1 MGSARSEDP
10 APSARGRSPK
20 TVFVVSHTHWDREW
34 YRTYHQFRANLTG
47 VVRAVLD
54 LLEDG
59 GAFRHFLLDGQSI
72 ILDDYLATHPED
84 EPRIAR
90 QVAAGALSVGPWYVL
105 PDEFLVSAEATVRNL
120 MLGHKVAGRVGPV
133 QKVGYMPDS
142 FGHIAQ
148 MPQILLGAG
157 IDSFI
162 YTRGNGDEIDELGL
176 EYLWSAPDG
185 STVLSINQCGGYC
198 NGGALGFTE
207 SGHASRRRDINL
219 GHAVEQVREFL
230 VKMAER
236 SQGDVYLLSNGCDHD
251 PPQREFESVLAA
263 LRDAF
268 PDTEFKHAAL
278 KDYVQAVRDGGFAK
292 QTYRG
297 ELISGRLHHILSA
310 VWSSRMYLKQYNDR
324 AQSLLADYLE
334 PISAYCYF
342 TYGTPYPGGEI
353 EYAWKLLLQNHPH
366 DSICG
371 CSIDEVHRDMIPR
384 FNGAIQTA
392 EEIVKNQ
399 LETLVPLLARQREG
413 DERTVIGI
421 MNPLPQA
428 RTEVVDR
435 LVVLHGDTRI
445 DALHL
450 TDERGNDV
458 PFKIVDRK
466 YVERS
471 WTVDYRPELFAA
483 RQLEKF
489 RLYAATVGDGVRGTK
504 SDPHRCDCLVTI
516 QFVAANLPALGHA
529 VYYLREG
536 PQIDAAG
543 AAAPQNVV
551 TAAVNRMENRFCRVT
566 LHSNGTFDLF
576 DKITETNYP
585 SLNLLED
592 TEDVGDEYDYAPCAR
607 SMTVTSTST
616 FGQTRIV
623 EDTGFRV
630 RIEAKFALPLPASI
644 ATDRK
649 ERSRESVDCA
659 VTCRLGL
666 SWNSSIVEIELL
678 FDNRATDHRL
688 RATFPTPIETHTIVS
703 DGHFYVNHRSID
715 RVDGKDWLQPP
726 SGTFPQRD
734 FSLLQDGSRGLAVL
748 SRGLHEVQASRSA
761 AGGMG
766 LSVTLLR
773 SVGWLS
779 RGDFPTRRFTNVGP
793 TLPTPDAQCVGEH
806 RFQYAVVP
814 FGGDYIAADIKGI
827 SQRYR
832 VSVVG
837 VQGVEDQCVCGGGS
851 FLQKETDQTCISAIK
866 KHEARDTLV
875 IRLFNLTS
883 APVDEVL
890 RLARHVRTSWR
901 VNLLEERDHQ
911 LRQEG
916 TRIFVSLKP
925 HEIVTLELEF

>member
-1 MGSARSEDP
+1 M
-10 APSARGRSPK
+10 RGRSPK
-20 TVFVVSHTHWDREW
+20 TVFIVSHTHWDREW

-59 GAFRHFLLDGQSI
+59 RAFRHFLLDGQSI
-72 ILDDYLATHPED
+72 ILEDYLAIHPED

-90 QVAAGALSVGPWYVL
+90 LVAAGALSVGPWYVL

-133 QKVGYMPDS
+133 QKVGYIPDS

-162 YTRGNGDEIDELGL
+162 YTRGNGDEIDELGS

-198 NGGALGFTE
+198 NAGALGFTE
-207 SGHASRRRDINL
+207 SGHASTRRDIDL
-219 GHAVEQVREFL
+219 GHAVEQVRELFIE
-230 VKMAER
+230 MAER

-263 LRDAF
+263 LREAF

-292 QTYRG
+292 QTYCG
-297 ELISGRLHHILSA
+297 ELVSGRLHHILSG
-310 VWSSRMYLKQYNDR
+310 VWSTRMYLKQSNDR

-334 PISAYCYF
+334 PISAYCHF
-342 TYGTPYPGGEI
+342 TYGTPYHSGEI

-371 CSIDEVHRDMIPR
+371 CSIDEVHGDMIPR

-392 EEIVKNQ
+392 EEIIANQ
-399 LETLVPLLARQREG
+399 LETLVPLVARQREG
-413 DERTVIGI
+413 DERTVIGV

-435 LVVLHGDTRI
+435 LVVLNGNTRI

-450 TDERGNDV
+450 TDEQGKDV
-458 PFKIVDRK
+458 PFKVVDRK
-466 YVERS
+466 YMERS
-471 WTVDYRPELFAA
+471 WTVDYR
-483 RQLEKF
+483 RQLFGRRQIEEF
-489 RLYAATVGDGVRGTK
+489 HRYAAAAGDGLGGTTADK
-504 SDPHRCDCLVTI
+504 DRCDCLVTI
-516 QFVAANLPALGHA
+516 QFVAANLPPLGHA

-536 PQIDAAG
+536 SSTDTAGTAVPQT
-543 AAAPQNVV
+543 VV
-551 TAAVNRMENRFCRVT
+551 TVAEHQMENRFCRVT

-576 DKITETNYP
+576 DKVTEANYP

-607 SMTVTSTST
+607 SMTVTPDATL
-616 FGQTRIV
+616 GQTRIV
-623 EDTGFRV
+623 EDTGFRGRV
-630 RIEAKFALPLPASI
+630 ETKFALPLPVSI
-644 ATDRK
+644 AADRK
-649 ERSRESVDCA
+649 QRSRELVDCT

-666 SWNSSIVEIELL
+666 SWSSSIVEIELL
-678 FDNRATDHRL
+678 FDNRVSDHRL

-703 DGHFYVNHRSID
+703 DGHFYVNQRSID
-715 RVDGKDWLQPP
+715 RVDGEDWLQPP
-726 SGTFPQRD
+726 SRTTPQRD

-748 SRGLHEVQASRSA
+748 SRGLHEVEASRST
-761 AGGMG
+761 AGGKG
-766 LSVTLLR
+766 LSLTLLR
-773 SVGWLS
+773 AVGWLS
-779 RGDFPTRRFTNVGP
+779 RGDFATRRFTNVGP
-793 TLPTPDAQCVGEH
+793 SLPTPDAQCIGEH

-827 SQRYR
+827 SQHYR
-832 VSVVG
+832 VPVVA
-837 VQGVEDQCVCGGGS
+837 VQGVEDQCVSGGGG
-851 FLQKETDQTCISAIK
+851 FLQKKTDRTCISAIK
-866 KHEARDTLV
+866 KHEERDTLV

-890 RLARHVRTSWR
+890 RLARYVRSSWR

-911 LRQEG
+911 LGQEG
-916 TRIFVSLKP
+916 TAIFVSLKP